1 MSFDDEMAVFEARV
15 LESFGGVI
23 LLFLV
28 ADETAFVAP
37 LFRVGVPF
45 AVEFIGPNE
54 LPLVGGER
62 RDEESEKELLHC

>member
-28 ADETAFVAP
+28 ADKAAFVAP
-37 LFRVGVPF
+37 LFRVGMPL
-45 AVEFIGPNE
+45 AVEFIGPDE
-54 LPLVGGER
+54 LPFIGGEGG
-62 RDEESEKELLHC
+62 DEESEKEQLHC